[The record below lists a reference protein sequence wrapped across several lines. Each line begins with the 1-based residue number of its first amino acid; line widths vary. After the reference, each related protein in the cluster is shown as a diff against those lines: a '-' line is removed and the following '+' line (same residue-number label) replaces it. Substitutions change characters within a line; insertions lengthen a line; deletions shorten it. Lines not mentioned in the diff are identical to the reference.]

1 MQFKW
6 CWHSGFKR
14 TDMYSVVSFL
24 AYQSFWCS
32 NRAYFV
38 TLTAYRWINIFI
50 CWIQVS
56 LRFSAK
62 FFGRKHVC
70 FFHFLQQAPCNVG
83 FLHFFFNNF
92 TTLDSSIRGTK
103 VNFSIF
109 CFWFS
114 KCGYGICSDQ
124 FYSSFHDFKSQ
135 GSKLVSCKHLS
146 AGWSKI
152 IMSCS
157 DSASHYASSVMS
169 KWCIFSLSTVS

>member
-1 MQFKW
+1 MSNKLCSLFLMQL
-6 CWHSGFKR
+6 SGVGIL
-14 TDMYSVVSFL
+14 DSEGQICILLSFL
-24 AYQSFWCS
+24 AYQIFWRS

-62 FFGRKHVC
+62 FFWEKIC
-70 FFHFLQQAPCNVG
+70 LFFHFLQQAPCNVG

-92 TTLDSSIRGTK
+92 ATLDSSIRGTK
-103 VNFSIF
+103 VNFSSIF

-124 FYSSFHDFKSQ
+124 FYSPKE
-135 GSKLVSCKHLS
+135 VN
-146 AGWSKI
+146 
-152 IMSCS
+152 
-157 DSASHYASSVMS
+157 
-169 KWCIFSLSTVS
+169 FSPANVFQPDEVRL